1 MSYHTIIGNFMI
13 STFRMAGF
21 YYLVVGGLLSLLCA
35 GTGLAANVSSM
46 ADLQKHVQKVAGT
59 GTTATVALVSDG
71 GETGSGVI
79 VTPQGLVLTAA
90 HVVGGDEIMRVVF
103 SDGRV
108 VKGRVL
114 GANFTRDAAMVQ
126 ILGGGEYPHV
136 ELGDSD
142 SLHVGDFVV
151 ALGHSKGFDPERRAP
166 IRMGR
171 LCTDGKQRFLISECT
186 LIGGDSGG
194 PLFDLNGRL
203 VGIHSSI
210 GPMLKINNHVPV
222 SVFNRDWDKLLSG
235 RHWGQLG
242 LHPMADPESPVLGFA
257 MMDVLGV
264 DGVVVEDV
272 VVNSPADAAGIRPG
286 DVITHMDSRNLRS
299 MRDMLR
305 ELGRHRPG
313 ETVPVVVVRKGT
325 AYKAALTFG
334 RRGDLMSGLEHQKET
349 QG

>member
-1 MSYHTIIGNFMI
+1 
-13 STFRMAGF
+13 MASF
-21 YYLVVGGLLSLLCA
+21 YYLVVGGLLPLLFA
-35 GTGLAANVSSM
+35 GSGIAETVPAMAN
-46 ADLQKHVQKVAGT
+46 LQKQIQQVAQSAT
-59 GTTATVALVSDG
+59 AATVALVSDG

-79 VTPQGLVLTAA
+79 VSPQGLILTAA
-90 HVVGGDEIMRVVF
+90 HVVGGDEMMRVVF

-108 VKGRVL
+108 MKGRVL

-126 ILGGGEYPHV
+126 ILGEGTYPHV
-136 ELGDSD
+136 ELGESD
-142 SLHVGDFVV
+142 ALHVGDFVV
-151 ALGHSKGFDPERRAP
+151 ALGHSKGFDTERRAP

-194 PLFDLNGRL
+194 PLFDLSGKL

-222 SVFNRDWDKLLSG
+222 SVFRHDWEKLLSG
-235 RHWGQLG
+235 RQWGQLG
-242 LHPMADPESPVLGFA
+242 LHPMADPDSPVLGFA
-257 MMDVLGV
+257 MMDVMGV

-272 VVNSPADAAGIRPG
+272 VVDSPADEAGIRPG
-286 DVITHMDSRNLRS
+286 DVITYMDSRGLRS
-299 MRDMLR
+299 VRDMLR

-313 ETVPVVVVRKGT
+313 ETVPLVVLRKGT
-325 AYKAALTFG
+325 AYKADLTFG
-334 RRGDLMSGLEHQKET
+334 RRGDLMSGLKQMEQP

>member
-13 STFRMAGF
+13 SAFRMTSF
-21 YYLVVGGLLSLLCA
+21 YYLVVGGLMSLFLGGMSLA
-35 GTGLAANVSSM
+35 GNVSSM
-46 ADLQKHVQKVAGT
+46 ADLQKHVHQVASRVT
-59 GTTATVALVSDG
+59 AATVALVSDG

-79 VTPQGLVLTAA
+79 VTPQGLILTAA

-103 SDGRV
+103 ADGRV

-126 ILGGGEYPHV
+126 IMDGGNYPHV
-136 ELGDSD
+136 ELGESD
-142 SLHVGDFVV
+142 GLHVGDFVV

-194 PLFDLNGRL
+194 PLFDLSGKL

-222 SVFNRDWDKLLSG
+222 SVFRRDWDKLLSG

-264 DGVVVEDV
+264 DGVVGKTWW
-272 VVNSPADAAGIRPG
+272 STLRRIPRASSRGTSLPTWTAAASVPCGTCSVSWAG
-286 DVITHMDSRNLRS
+286 
-299 MRDMLR
+299 
-305 ELGRHRPG
+305 
-313 ETVPVVVVRKGT
+313 TVPGKPFRW
-325 AYKAALTFG
+325 
-334 RRGDLMSGLEHQKET
+334 
-349 QG
+349 